1 MFLKHRMTTSSGI
14 RASCVPLAKAGKFLV
29 YRIGKE
35 AFVAEERGVT
45 EGEPTIFG
53 SPLQGFLR
61 RRLRYAVGGA
71 LDS

>member
-1 MFLKHRMTTSSGI
+1 
-14 RASCVPLAKAGKFLV
+14 VPLAKAGKFLV

-35 AFVAEERGVT
+35 SFVAEERVVT

-53 SPLQGFLR
+53 SPLHGFLG